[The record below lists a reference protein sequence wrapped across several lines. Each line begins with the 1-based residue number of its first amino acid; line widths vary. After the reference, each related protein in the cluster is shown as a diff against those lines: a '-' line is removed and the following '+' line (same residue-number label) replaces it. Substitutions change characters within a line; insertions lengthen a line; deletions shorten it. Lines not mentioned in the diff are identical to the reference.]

1 MSKLNKDRS
10 LSEQCETAIEQMGK
24 DHLDDRA
31 QRNVFLG
38 LIAIALCSVADD
50 LAVLADKENKNEQKT
65 EKEADK

>member
-1 MSKLNKDRS
+1 MSKLNRDRS
-10 LSEQCETAIEQMGK
+10 LSEQCSTAIEEMSK

-50 LAVLADKENKNEQKT
+50 LAVLADKEDEDANNKR
-65 EKEADK
+65 